1 MHSRKIFRRTGSPM
15 AGRKIMG
22 YHSLAGRISA
32 SILLP
37 AILLMVCL
45 WAPLAL
51 ANDSPTTVTSN
62 PAAAQQAGSGATE
75 PASGASG
82 ENGSTSSDSGITP
95 GGTTGAINTSDK
107 VIDNSGASV
116 AAGAGTQPTVAD
128 TAPATSSTDSG
139 TDCPNCSRGGNNSAS
154 SEVYDPSIRHYEY
167 DLHLICNYGSPGTY
181 WESRAEYDLHHLTVN
196 YRVDNS
202 GTGTAYDVRV
212 QSGSATNGVTLVSP
226 LPKAL
231 GDLNPTDWITFS
243 LQWYVP
249 AGVTGFQTQLSLCAG
264 CEEEDDD
271 SDDDGK
277 KDDEDNCSAV
287 SNPGQGD
294 KDGDGIGDACDPVD
308 DSEKDE
314 DENCATVTGVSTS
327 RSDDPCDSNDDD
339 EDIGDVDDG
348 PADII
353 PDNNIR
359 PAQTDPVIEQAQFVS
374 SVDRDALPE
383 TGLRLIVA
391 AGFALGLTVL
401 LSAGLIVPAM
411 NVVRKRN
418 R

>member
-1 MHSRKIFRRTGSPM
+1 M

-51 ANDSPTTVTSN
+51 ANDSATTLTSD
-62 PAAAQQAGSGATE
+62 PAAATQAGSSATVT
-75 PASGASG
+75 AAGASG
-82 ENGSTSSDSGITP
+82 ENGSTSSDSGTTTGETP
-95 GGTTGAINTSDK
+95 GTINTSSK
-107 VIDNSGASV
+107 AVDNSDSATV
-116 AAGAGTQPTVAD
+116 AASAGTQPTVAVA
-128 TAPATSSTDSG
+128 APATSSDGSG
-139 TDCPNCSRGGNNSAS
+139 TDCPNCGGGTNNSAS
-154 SEVYDPSIRHYEY
+154 SAVYDPSIRDYEY
-167 DLHLICNYGSPGTY
+167 ELHLICNYGSPGTY
-181 WESRAEYDLHHLTVN
+181 WESRDEYDLHHLTVN

-212 QSGSATNGVTLVSP
+212 QSASATNGVTLVSP

-231 GDLNPTDWITFS
+231 GDLNPADWITFS

-249 AGVTGFQTQLSLCAG
+249 VGVTGFQTQLSLCAG

-294 KDGDGIGDACDPVD
+294 KDGDGIGDACDLVD

-314 DENCATVTGVSTS
+314 DDNCATVTGVNTYG
-327 RSDDPCDSNDDD
+327 SDDPCDPNNDD
-339 EDIGDVDDG
+339 EDIGDVDDD
-348 PADII
+348 PADVS

-359 PAQTDPVIEQAQFVS
+359 PAQTDPVNDQTQLVA
-374 SVDRDALPE
+374 SVDRDALPK
-383 TGLRLIVA
+383 TGFSLIVA